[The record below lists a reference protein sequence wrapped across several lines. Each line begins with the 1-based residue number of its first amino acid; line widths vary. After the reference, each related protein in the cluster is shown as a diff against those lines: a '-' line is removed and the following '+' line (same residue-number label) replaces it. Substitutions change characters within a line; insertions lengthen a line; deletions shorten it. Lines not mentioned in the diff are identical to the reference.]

1 MSTIAENLERIQSAK
16 SDIRTAI
23 INQGVDVPEDD
34 RIETY
39 AEKIGSIENINKMHT
54 SYGLGY
60 TRFLT
65 YDEERQ
71 REVLDNIV

>member
-39 AEKIGSIENINKMHT
+39 AEKINGIQFRMHT
-54 SYGLGY
+54 SYQLGY
-60 TRFLT
+60 HRFPT
-65 YDEERQ
+65 YDEETQ
-71 REVLDNIV
+71 REILDNLI